1 MNMSTER
8 VGQCTTVSWL
18 SFPILTPSQDRKLMK
33 LYDITDLP
41 EGESV
46 AFRARIHHLRAVGK
60 DRHGGICLIYS
71 SVRRP

>member
-8 VGQCTTVSWL
+8 VGQYMTVNWL
-18 SFPILTPSQDRKLMK
+18 LFSTLTLTSDRKLVK

-60 DRHGGICLIYS
+60 DCLRGICLIYS
-71 SVRRP
+71 SERRP